1 MVFLLK
7 SAKKMC
13 ICDYVKNRIVTCE
26 NVCFGLEKGISKFL
40 HQVAP
45 KHTADIPSVVGLVHS
60 NSI

>member
-1 MVFLLK
+1 MLKIALLLMK
-7 SAKKMC
+7 
-13 ICDYVKNRIVTCE
+13 
-26 NVCFGLEKGISKFL
+26 NVCFGLKKGISEFL